1 MPAEIYTYLESTKPT
16 QGAEYQLAL
25 NDPALAFDRPDDIIS
40 CKNLSRAQK
49 LQILTQWECDVAILD
64 SQGKTRR
71 AVGNT
76 RLRTRIHNAL
86 SSIQCSRGRET
97 ISPITSKAF

>member
-1 MPAEIYTYLESTKPT
+1 MAVPAEFYTYLESTKPT
-16 QGAEYQLAL
+16 QSAEYHLAL

-49 LQILTQWECDVAILD
+49 LQILTQWECDVAIFD

-71 AVGNT
+71 AVGHT
-76 RLRTRIHNAL
+76 RLRERIHNAL
-86 SSIQCSRGRET
+86 NSIQYSRGQGR
-97 ISPITSKAF
+97 IPPIT